1 MTPNGQEEEY
11 KAVEDQEEEDGEA
24 GQYMLLERL
33 VKLIRNKDKNLNAV
47 LSGYFA
53 KLLSL
58 LLTRK

>member
-1 MTPNGQEEEY
+1 
-11 KAVEDQEEEDGEA
+11 
-24 GQYMLLERL
+24 MLLERL
-33 VKLIRNKDKNLNAV
+33 VKFIRNKDKNLNAV